1 MKSRLVGIVVLLILA
16 VLGVSV
22 AIAQDETLRSVAGDK
37 WVITAQA
44 GGVNYV
50 EGEVGIVRTLGKS
63 GMLLKGDSVQVGD
76 RVTTGANGRAE
87 ILLNPGSYLRIAE
100 NSAFEFK
107 TTSLEDLQI
116 YVERGSVM
124 LEVFAANDF
133 KVSVNTAKQNYD
145 LVDTGIYRI
154 DVAADGIARLEVWKG
169 KAEAGETVLK
179 GGRTTSSSNGV
190 VAKFDRDERDAF
202 ETWSRDRAKELAK
215 GTNDLRDKSLRTSLM
230 SSYLGGRWD
239 MYNSFGLWVYN
250 RSAGRYSF
258 LPFGYGWSS
267 PYGFGF
273 GTDIWWYRLPSAVYY
288 VPQRT
293 YRTPTGTNPP
303 ATNPPTGSGPTAPS
317 TNPRRGWDRREDG
330 RTGDRRTSRGGER
343 TVRPPYESLQR
354 TRLSAGSIGDD
365 GFGGGSRS
373 TFPGSRRSSPASDAP
388 ARTSAPAAGSPTR
401 TRSVGSSPKYG
412 RPVPE

>member
-1 MKSRLVGIVVLLILA
+1 MKSRLVGIVGLLILA

-22 AIAQDETLRSVAGDK
+22 AVAQDETLRSVAGDK
-37 WVITAQA
+37 WVITAKA
-44 GGVNYV
+44 GGVNHV
-50 EGEVGIVRTLGKS
+50 EGEVGIVRTLGNS
-63 GMLLKGDSVQVGD
+63 GMLLKGDAVQVGD

-107 TTSLEDLQI
+107 TTALEDLQI
-116 YVERGSVM
+116 YVDRGSVM

-145 LVDTGIYRI
+145 LIDTGIYRI

-179 GGRTTSSSNGV
+179 GGRTTSSLNGE

-202 ETWSRDRAKELAK
+202 ETWSRDRAKEMAK
-215 GTNDLRDKSLRTSLM
+215 GTNDLRDKTLRTSLM
-230 SSYLGGRWD
+230 QSYMGGRWD

-273 GTDIWWYRLPSAVYY
+273 GTDIWWYRLPSAIYY

-293 YRTPTGTNPP
+293 YRTSTGMNPP
-303 ATNPPTGSGPTAPS
+303 ATNPPTSSA
-317 TNPRRGWDRREDG
+317 NPRRVWDRGESG
-330 RTGDRRTSRGGER
+330 RNGDRRTSTGGER

-354 TRLSAGSIGDD
+354 TRPSAGSIGDD
-365 GFGGGSRS
+365 GFGGGGRS
-373 TFPGSRRSSPASDAP
+373 TFPGSRRSSPASSEP
-388 ARTSAPAAGSPTR
+388 AGTSAPAVGSPTR
-401 TRSVGSSPKYG
+401 SRTGGGSPKFG